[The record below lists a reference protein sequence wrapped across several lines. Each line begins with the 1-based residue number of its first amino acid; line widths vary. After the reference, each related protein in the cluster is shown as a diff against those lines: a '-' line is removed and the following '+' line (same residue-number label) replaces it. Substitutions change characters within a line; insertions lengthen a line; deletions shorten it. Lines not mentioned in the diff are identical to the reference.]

1 MGRHCQD
8 EVHMESSIGM
18 ETLRM
23 VPPVFGG
30 FRKTLKDIEYGGFI
44 IPKGWQIFWATRMTH
59 MDGGI
64 FEEPSKFDPT
74 RFENQASVPS
84 YCFIPFGGGPRI
96 CPGYEFAKIETLV
109 AIHNLVTR
117 FTWKL
122 CCNDNGFSWVPAPVP
137 PKGLPIEI
145 MPKKTLQI

>member
-1 MGRHCQD
+1 M
-8 EVHMESSIGM
+8 
-18 ETLRM
+18 
-23 VPPVFGG
+23 
-30 FRKTLKDIEYGGFI
+30 
-44 IPKGWQIFWATRMTH
+44 KGPCIFLVKSRFFCFFNIAATSNDHQIFWATRMTL

-109 AIHNLVTR
+109 AIHNLVT
-117 FTWKL
+117 
-122 CCNDNGFSWVPAPVP
+122 
-137 PKGLPIEI
+137 
-145 MPKKTLQI
+145 